1 MTGTADGAPETAA
14 LPAVSVVVATRDR
27 PQLLA
32 EALDAILAQRY
43 AGPIE
48 VLAVFDQAEPD
59 TGLVR
64 EEPDRTVRVLR
75 NARTPG
81 LAGAR
86 NTGIEAATGDYV
98 AFCDDDDTWLP
109 EKLAEQIGALEK
121 APEAVVSVT
130 GIVVD
135 FRGRHIVRVPRA
147 EELNL
152 RALYTG
158 RVAAAHPSSYVMR
171 ASRLPEV
178 GLVDEEIPGS
188 YGEDYDWLLRWVE
201 LGPAAVVELPL
212 VRVRWG
218 ASSYFADR
226 WQMMADAM
234 AFLVDKHPEFRTSP
248 RGMAYMWGKR
258 AFALAAAGNAEA
270 ARGAAREAIG
280 FHPVEPRSYLALLV
294 SWGLLSPALLVRVLN
309 ARGKGI

>member
-1 MTGTADGAPETAA
+1 MTDAAP
-14 LPAVSVVVATRDR
+14 LPSVSVVVATRDR

-32 EALDAILAQRY
+32 EALAAILGQRY

-48 VLAVFDQAEPD
+48 VLAVFDQAVPD
-59 TGLVR
+59 HSLAR
-64 EEPDRTVRVLR
+64 EEPGRTVRVLE
-75 NARTPG
+75 NVHTPG

-86 NTGIEAATGDYV
+86 NTGIEAATGDYL

-109 EKLAEQIGALEK
+109 EKLAEQIGALERT
-121 APEAVVSVT
+121 PEAVASVT

-135 FRGRHIVRVPRA
+135 FRGRHNVRVPRA

-152 RALYTG
+152 TALYTG

-171 ASRLPEV
+171 ASLRPEV

-201 LGPAAVVELPL
+201 RGPVAVVELPL

-226 WQMMADAM
+226 WQTMADAM
-234 AFLVDKHPEFRTSP
+234 AFLIEKHPGFRTSP

-258 AFALAAAGNAEA
+258 AFALAAAGNAA
-270 ARGAAREAIG
+270 DARVAAREAIG
-280 FHPVEPRSYLALLV
+280 FHPLEPRSYLALAV
-294 SWGLLSPALLVRVLN
+294 SWGLLSPAFLVRTLN